1 MSAVPERL
9 ESTLD
14 KQSITPEK
22 PATDKLQEDTEP
34 VVKEI
39 ESMPKSSNR
48 KFLAQKCGE
57 EFGLSDMSD
66 MSLSTNEGDEFAHNY
81 DENPAIEVSLQKA
94 MKGVSSKVSTD
105 EIMEQ
110 VFEKDYDSF
119 KSKLSDLDDA
129 RLKHIISQ
137 ISSNPEAVIEDLY
150 KEDGGLSLQD
160 DFRGADEKSK
170 AKFQLY
176 LIRAQIIKVP

>member
-9 ESTLD
+9 ESTPD

-22 PATDKLQEDTEP
+22 PATDKQQEDTEP

-66 MSLSTNEGDEFAHNY
+66 MSLSTNGDDELVTYENNPGLEADLQRLRKEFRAKRVQTRSC
-81 DENPAIEVSLQKA
+81 IQS
-94 MKGVSSKVSTD
+94 
-105 EIMEQ
+105 
-110 VFEKDYDSF
+110 
-119 KSKLSDLDDA
+119 SKLSMKT
-129 RLKHIISQ
+129 LKKNCQNSSLL
-137 ISSNPEAVIEDLY
+137 ISSASFRRYQKILM
-150 KEDGGLSLQD
+150 KLSMTSSKRTVAYPCKKLSK
-160 DFRGADEKSK
+160 RLMRK
-170 AKFQLY
+170 AK
-176 LIRAQIIKVP
+176 PNS